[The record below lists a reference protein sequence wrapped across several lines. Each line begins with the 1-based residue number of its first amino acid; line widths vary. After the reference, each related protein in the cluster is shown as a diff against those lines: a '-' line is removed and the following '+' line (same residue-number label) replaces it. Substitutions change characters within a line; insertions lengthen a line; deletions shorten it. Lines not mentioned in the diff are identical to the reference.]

1 MTITGGIVIAKAGN
15 QGDVQ
20 NRAIGPGHNNDD
32 YGTLNIGYEMMVGA
46 GNNGSVERIVD
57 GDERMDACWYRSY
70 AEISPCTHPGATYT
84 VSSNDAYGTHTMLC
98 SHCTT
103 TFNAEPHELNE
114 TGECSVCHYKG
125 EAYTVIIYLP
135 DADEDGKYTKDG
147 AYKPYAYGIV
157 AGTAFTLPG
166 APQDLYDMEFAG
178 WLVTTDAVPSFS
190 TYKASADEALLAES
204 TEYTP
209 NGDVSF
215 VARYKDIAINLADN
229 SDNAET
235 LYNYDG
241 RKVASVTLEVRTL
254 YKDGKWNTLCLP
266 FYLADGD
273 TDPGHSPVVGGI
285 DGKTFTGTQ
294 LEGAEVMGY
303 DHAEFDSRSGTLEL
317 IFGPLFTVPAGEPFV
332 H

>member
-135 DADEDGKYTKDG
+135 DADEDGKYTTDG
-147 AYKPYAYGIV
+147 AYMPYAYGIV

-241 RKVASVTLEVRTL
+241 MKAASVTLEGRTL
-254 YKDGKWNTLCLP
+254 YKDGSWNTLCLP